1 MKKGFIDPTGLPS
14 GLSISLAIREDRPAV
29 IQISFRKVVAGSQ
42 QSVSWSAVDEQ
53 SLWQGIKEALTNV
66 VKIYKQFNIEFP
78 RKVDSHHCRK
88 GWRYSAIPKSTGCCQ
103 SSTETPC
110 YDDRESRT
118 FDSLPPINH

>member
-1 MKKGFIDPTGLPS
+1 MKKGFIDQATGLPS

-29 IQISFRKVVAGSQ
+29 IQISFRKVVAGSP

-78 RKVDSHHCRK
+78 RQELIRIIAEKDDIIRQYQKVLDAVKVARK
-88 GWRYSAIPKSTGCCQ
+88 RRVMMTGRVGRL
-103 SSTETPC
+103 TP
-110 YDDRESRT
+110 T
-118 FDSLPPINH
+118 TH

>member
-1 MKKGFIDPTGLPS
+1 MKKGFIDQATGLPS

-29 IQISFRKVVAGSQ
+29 IQISFRKVVAGNQ

-78 RKVDSHHCRK
+78 RQELIRIIAEKDDIIRQYQKVLDAVKVARK
-88 GWRYSAIPKSTGCCQ
+88 RRVMMTGRVGRL
-103 SSTETPC
+103 TPTA
-110 YDDRESRT
+110 Y
-118 FDSLPPINH
+118 

>member
-1 MKKGFIDPTGLPS
+1 MKKGFIDQATGLPS

-29 IQISFRKVVAGSQ
+29 IQISFRKVVAGNQ

-78 RKVDSHHCRK
+78 RQELIRIIAEKDDIIRQYQKALDAVKVARK
-88 GWRYSAIPKSTGCCQ
+88 RRVMMTGRVGRL
-103 SSTETPC
+103 TPTA
-110 YDDRESRT
+110 Y
-118 FDSLPPINH
+118 

>member
-1 MKKGFIDPTGLPS
+1 MKKGFIDQATGLPS

-78 RKVDSHHCRK
+78 RQELIRIIAEKDDIIRQYQKVLDAVKVARK
-88 GWRYSAIPKSTGCCQ
+88 RRVMMTGRVGRL
-103 SSTETPC
+103 TP
-110 YDDRESRT
+110 T
-118 FDSLPPINH
+118 TH

>member
-1 MKKGFIDPTGLPS
+1 MKKGFIDQATGLPS

-29 IQISFRKVVAGSQ
+29 IQISFRKVVAGNQ

-78 RKVDSHHCRK
+78 RQELIRIIAEKDDIIRQYQKVLDAVKVARK
-88 GWRYSAIPKSTGCCQ
+88 RRVMMTGRVGRL
-103 SSTETPC
+103 TP
-110 YDDRESRT
+110 T
-118 FDSLPPINH
+118 TH